1 MRVPRAK
8 LNVGIFLFQWS
19 CVGYVFKI
27 IRTVEGGGMWVPLFH
42 SRINHY
48 LFLKRN
54 QTKRRTEEE
63 DNEEKKLQ
71 FGASSSSPNHWLF
84 KSPAPSQ
91 YNVNFSLPLSDSLS
105 LSLYCTFWAFSYCFL
120 FLFVFGDWRM
130 ETGKGNLQEQQKR
143 QQLTIFYNGRI
154 CVCDVT
160 ELQVCVF
167 FRGIKSSFRV
177 FFFFFSSVLFFN

>member
-8 LNVGIFLFQWS
+8 LNVGIFLSQWS

-27 IRTVEGGGMWVPLFH
+27 IRTVEGGGMWVPLYH
-42 SRINHY
+42 SHINHY
-48 LFLKRN
+48 LFLERN
-54 QTKRRTEEE
+54 QSKRRTEE

-71 FGASSSSPNHWLF
+71 FGASSSSPKHWLF

-91 YNVNFSLPLSDSLS
+91 YNVNFSLPLSDFLS
-105 LSLYCTFWAFSYCFL
+105 LHCTFWAFSDC

-160 ELQVCVF
+160 ELQVCV
-167 FRGIKSSFRV
+167 SFRRNQV
-177 FFFFFSSVLFFN
+177 FF